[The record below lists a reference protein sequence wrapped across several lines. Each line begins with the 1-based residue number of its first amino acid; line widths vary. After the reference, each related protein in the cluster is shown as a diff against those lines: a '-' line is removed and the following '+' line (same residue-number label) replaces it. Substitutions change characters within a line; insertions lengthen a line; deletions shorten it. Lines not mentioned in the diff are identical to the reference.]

1 MSINEND
8 SDKVECILEKSVM
21 LVFAM
26 NMSIICT
33 LSLIALYK
41 CCLRKTCNVSLSG
54 QINNG
59 CKKHI
64 STQTDQEITYIVIN
78 PDNEIQISTE

>member
-41 CCLRKTCNVSLSG
+41 CCIRNTYNVHSG
-54 QINNG
+54 QNG